1 MTGSATSLIDSG
13 TVPCLALYAD
23 AYKAETMTMS
33 YPWGYS
39 SHPKISL
46 EKVGS
51 SSPGISTVSIWAFSA
66 PEVGIV
72 FTTSPPTNFRM
83 VGLYEVKSK
92 TTQDTK
98 LGENGTVQVTQQ
110 TIAKTDISDL
120 FNKALQLELEKE
132 RKNNAIEIGL
142 GYHNDWYVP
151 ISYQHNIGKN
161 KAIEVEIHKE
171 LKFNT
176 NITGGEVKTVIKF

>member
-33 YPWGYS
+33 YPCGYS

-46 EKVGS
+46 E
-51 SSPGISTVSIWAFSA
+51 
-66 PEVGIV
+66 
-72 FTTSPPTNFRM
+72 
-83 VGLYEVKSK
+83 
-92 TTQDTK
+92 
-98 LGENGTVQVTQQ
+98 
-110 TIAKTDISDL
+110 TDISDL